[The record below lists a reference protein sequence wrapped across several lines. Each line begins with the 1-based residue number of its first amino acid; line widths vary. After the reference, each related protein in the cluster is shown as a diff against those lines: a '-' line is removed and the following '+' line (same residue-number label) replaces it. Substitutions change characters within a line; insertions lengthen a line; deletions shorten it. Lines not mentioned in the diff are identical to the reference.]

1 MKDLFQT
8 KTKPIRSGV
17 RQLRCLLIQGT
28 EEWTKSGHR
37 NVQLHMAGENIIQ
50 SGMTKLK
57 FQKDAVK
64 LKGQ

>member
-57 FQKDAVK
+57 F
-64 LKGQ
+64 